1 MGHFIE
7 LGPWTFVDP
16 LSSCV
21 PESHCTGF
29 GNGVKSYFT
38 LDIPLPHKN
47 SDGYIPHLGDELGYP
62 LEVRKHNVNQKQQA
76 KKQPLR
82 SKLMNYARGRWNPLI
97 NPSSYTL
104 SPVYEAATRTI
115 DENAPTTTTK
125 ADTEEVDS
133 REVVL
138 PGLNLLYVG
147 SELHPFDIGA
157 CLQARQLVA
166 QIADATDASAILSP

>member
-1 MGHFIE
+1 ME
-7 LGPWTFVDP
+7 LSELLGCWLDDLANT
-16 LSSCV
+16 
-21 PESHCTGF
+21 
-29 GNGVKSYFT
+29 GNGT
-38 LDIPLPHKN
+38 
-47 SDGYIPHLGDELGYP
+47 E
-62 LEVRKHNVNQKQQA
+62 
-76 KKQPLR
+76 PLR
-82 SKLMNYARGRWNPLI
+82 VKLDKNLKLGKIGNGSCLVEESEMRTCR
-97 NPSSYTL
+97 SYTL

-133 REVVL
+133 R
-138 PGLNLLYVG
+138 